1 MISFWTHRPPSPI
14 VTIFQRTKQ
23 KRNIKERCFSRWVF
37 AKDIIRSHLQR
48 KGAFS
53 FFHEKNVFFMMQKNV
68 QNICSLFKFLFDPFK
83 HLRSRMSVTL
93 AAIAQKS
100 LSFAQTSFGNFSE
113 FLSGLKLIGY
123 NGRGKCCESQLS
135 WFRVGGQEQVDIY
148 DSGARIT
155 KLLVVHWT
163 IDAKLHWTTQ
173 SLPQPRWICWGNY
186 FSKYYLNFKLKSLW

>member
-1 MISFWTHRPPSPI
+1 
-14 VTIFQRTKQ
+14 
-23 KRNIKERCFSRWVF
+23 
-37 AKDIIRSHLQR
+37 
-48 KGAFS
+48 
-53 FFHEKNVFFMMQKNV
+53 MQKNV

-100 LSFAQTSFGNFSE
+100 LSFAHTSFGNFSE

-163 IDAKLHWTTQ
+163 TQ
-173 SLPQPRWICWGNY
+173 SCIEQR
-186 FSKYYLNFKLKSLW
+186 KVYLNQDEYVGGITFQNITFKL